1 MSEHP
6 VKTAQANVERF
17 RVDLVATLGPFTG
30 EESARLLTATIE
42 GLILAHIQ
50 KTVASMMGRMP

>member
-1 MSEHP
+1 MSD
-6 VKTAQANVERF
+6 KLQTAQANVERF
-17 RVDLVATLGPFTG
+17 RRDLVGTLGLFTG

-50 KTVASMMGRMP
+50 RTIANAMGDMS